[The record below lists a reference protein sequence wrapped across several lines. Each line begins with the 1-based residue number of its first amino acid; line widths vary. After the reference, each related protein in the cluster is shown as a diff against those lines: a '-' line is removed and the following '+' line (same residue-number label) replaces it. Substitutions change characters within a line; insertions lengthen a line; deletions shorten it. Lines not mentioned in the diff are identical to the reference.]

1 MEIIIVGAGIAGLT
15 LAASLR
21 HFGWNAQII
30 EQSPSLRQEGA
41 GIQIPANGMH
51 VMRRLGLESAIA
63 RTAFRPEEAE
73 YCDWATG
80 ETLLRR
86 PLGRV
91 AAERYGAP
99 TLQVHRS
106 DLLQAL
112 ADALPA
118 GIVTYGLRCVGV
130 HQDAHG
136 AQVDLSDG
144 TSRRADAVIGADGIH
159 SSIREQL
166 FGPQQTRFAKLL
178 SWRALIRAERLAG
191 LELGKG
197 SYVWVGPGRSVVSYW
212 VRPGELFNFVGTVPA
227 TEVHRESWSQTGDVS
242 ELVASFADGEPRLRH
257 IVGAVEQAFITGL
270 YDRDPLPTW
279 CEGRVGLIGDAAHAM
294 LPFLAQGACQGIED
308 AWTLAR
314 CLDRHGSA
322 GVAAALQEYQTRRQ
336 PRTTRVQSTAR
347 QAVASLH
354 DERPHKVAARNGQ
367 WIGMAKLDPLADGQW
382 GWIYGYDAIAQA
394 ELPLERIEGLSAVFE
409 GVRLQRPLAQR
420 AFELRKNAITPKD
433 IAGGVDGLREGYD
446 RFLIENF
453 PPPAHLRC
461 EPLAAGEPPG
471 WWAHPGI
478 MDSTGGAIGGGGAGR
493 RVVLHFHGGGY
504 MIGSARASLDYAG
517 RLAEAVQAPCLTLD
531 YRLAPEHPFPA
542 ALDDAR
548 AAYRHLLARG
558 HSGGDILL
566 SGESSGGGLAL
577 ALVAALRDAGEALPA
592 GVIAM
597 SPFTDLSLSG
607 ASIDA
612 QAGRDPSATRAGLTS
627 MAGAYVQRAEPT
639 DPRISPL
646 FADLRGF
653 PPLLLQAAQNEGL
666 RDDTTRF
673 AERASAAG
681 VDVTMRLYDDSVH
694 VFALYGFL
702 PESVQALEEVAAF
715 ARRRQG

>member
-1 MEIIIVGAGIAGLT
+1 
-15 LAASLR
+15 
-21 HFGWNAQII
+21 
-30 EQSPSLRQEGA
+30 
-41 GIQIPANGMH
+41 
-51 VMRRLGLESAIA
+51 
-63 RTAFRPEEAE
+63 
-73 YCDWATG
+73 
-80 ETLLRR
+80 
-86 PLGRV
+86 
-91 AAERYGAP
+91 
-99 TLQVHRS
+99 
-106 DLLQAL
+106 
-112 ADALPA
+112 
-118 GIVTYGLRCVGV
+118 
-130 HQDAHG
+130 
-136 AQVDLSDG
+136 
-144 TSRRADAVIGADGIH
+144 
-159 SSIREQL
+159 
-166 FGPQQTRFAKLL
+166 
-178 SWRALIRAERLAG
+178 
-191 LELGKG
+191 
-197 SYVWVGPGRSVVSYW
+197 SVVSYW

-227 TEVHRESWSQTGDVS
+227 AEVHRESWSQTGELS

-270 YDRDPLPTW
+270 YDRDPLPRW
-279 CEGRVGLIGDAAHAM
+279 CAGRVGLIGDAAHAM

-314 CLDRHGSA
+314 CLDLHGSA
-322 GVAAALQEYQTRRQ
+322 GAAAALQEYQTRRQ

-354 DERPHKVAARNGQ
+354 DERPHKVRARNGQ

-394 ELPLERIEGLSAVFE
+394 ELPLDKVEGLAAVFE

-420 AFELRKNAITPKD
+420 AFEMRKNAITPKD

-446 RFLIENF
+446 RFLMESF
-453 PPPAHLRC
+453 PAPATLRC
-461 EPLAAGEPPG
+461 ELLGAGEPAG
-471 WWAHPGI
+471 WWVHPG
-478 MDSTGGAIGGGGAGR
+478 SEGNAAGRVHAGNPGNPPGGPRTAQR

-504 MIGSARASLDYAG
+504 MIGSARASLEYAG
-517 RLAEAVQAPCLTLD
+517 RLAEAVQAPCLILE

-542 ALDDAR
+542 ALDDAL

-558 HSGGDILL
+558 HAGTDILL

-577 ALVAALRDAGEALPA
+577 ALVAALRDAGEPLPA

-639 DPRISPL
+639 DPLISPL

-653 PPLLLQAAQNEGL
+653 PPLLLQAATNEGL
-666 RDDTTRF
+666 VDDTTRL
-673 AERASAAG
+673 AERALAAG

-694 VFALYGFL
+694 VFVLYGFL
-702 PESVQALEEVAAF
+702 PESVQAMAEVRAF
-715 ARRRQG
+715 AGSRWSPGD

>member
-471 WWAHPGI
+471 WWVHPGI

-517 RLAEAVQAPCLTLD
+517 RLVEAVQAPCLTLD

-542 ALDDAR
+542 ALDDAL